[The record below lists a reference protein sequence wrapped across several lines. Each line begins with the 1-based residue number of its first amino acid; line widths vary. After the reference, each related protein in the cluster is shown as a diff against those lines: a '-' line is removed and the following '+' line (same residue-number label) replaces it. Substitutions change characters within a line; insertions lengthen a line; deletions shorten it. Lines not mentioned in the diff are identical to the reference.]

1 MYAHQKIALFK
12 TILTVLL
19 SASYLFY
26 LLRYE
31 FFNESFFDIAASAI
45 FEENTNFDT
54 KTSS

>member
-1 MYAHQKIALFK
+1 MSAHQKIALFK

-31 FFNESFFDIAASAI
+31 FFKWSFFDLAASAI
-45 FEENTNFDT
+45 FDKNMNFDL
-54 KTSS
+54 KTSA